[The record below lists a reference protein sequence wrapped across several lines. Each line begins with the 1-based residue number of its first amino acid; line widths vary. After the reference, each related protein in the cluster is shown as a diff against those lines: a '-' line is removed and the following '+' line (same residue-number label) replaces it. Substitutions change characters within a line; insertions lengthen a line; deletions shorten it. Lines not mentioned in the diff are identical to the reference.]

1 MFDAEIIEVAIGMI
15 FVFSLL
21 SILVT
26 QINGL
31 VSNLLN
37 LRAKQLKGSIQDLI
51 TDKET
56 QAKVLGHP
64 IVNLVKSTVRPE
76 ERLSAAAADEI
87 TSADENQVTYLSP
100 DTFVDALVGVLKTRS
115 EKSLYGP
122 LIRATSKLPNT
133 DEKSELRELITQLQM
148 RFSEVTIRDIRR
160 VIEGISDDS
169 LRQEVAQSLNR
180 VESTL
185 DLIGYKPPELV
196 ALMEGVRR
204 LSDKTFQTAMET
216 VLSTAETMEQAEAQL
231 KEWFNGAMQRARDTY
246 SARIGMYSFVIGLVL
261 AVVLNIDALYLMR
274 TFWENDELRRSTVAL
289 ANEFERTG
297 SITTESGITIE
308 VPADSSEGEDTG
320 ESGEGTVAPA
330 PDDNQEADVEE
341 GADFEQIQQDALDI
355 GRAVQALFEL
365 DLPIGWVNKEVTEE
379 VITLAELSGKPDPRD
394 NMRNIRTFTD
404 FDNDNFIGLWVQK
417 IIGILVTAV
426 AAAQGAPFWFDL
438 LNRIAGRKEEKT
450 I

>member
-31 VSNLLN
+31 ISNLLN
-37 LRAKQLKGSIQDLI
+37 LRAKQLKASIQELI

-64 IVNLVKSTVRPE
+64 VVNLVKKSVRPE
-76 ERLSAAAADEI
+76 ERLSAAAAKEI
-87 TSADENQVTYLSP
+87 TSAEENQISYLSP

-122 LIRATSKLPNT
+122 LVRATAKLPNT
-133 DEKSELRELITQLQM
+133 DEKSELRELIAKLQM

-160 VIEGISDDS
+160 VVDGISDDT
-169 LRQEVAQSLNR
+169 LRQEVAQSLSR

-196 ALMEGVRR
+196 ALLEGVRR
-204 LSDKTFQTAMET
+204 LSDKTFQSAMET
-216 VLSTAETMEQAEAQL
+216 VLSTAQTMQEAEDQL

-246 SARIGMYSFVIGLVL
+246 AARIGLYSFIIGLVL
-261 AVVLNIDALYLMR
+261 AVVLNVDALHLMR
-274 TFWENDELRRSTVAL
+274 TFWENDELRRQTVII

-297 SITTESGITIE
+297 SFTTESGITIE
-308 VPADSSEGEDTG
+308 VPASPEDTDDANTDTG
-320 ESGEGTVAPA
+320 STDPTTGTE
-330 PDDNQEADVEE
+330 DE
-341 GADFEQIQQDALDI
+341 GADLEQIQQDAFDI
-355 GRAVQALFEL
+355 GRTVQALFEL
-365 DLPIGWVNKEVTEE
+365 NLPIGWVNQPVTDEL
-379 VITLAELSGKPDPRD
+379 IALAELSGQPDPRD
-394 NMRNIRTFTD
+394 NLRNLRTFTN
-404 FDNDNFIGLWVQK
+404 FSNDNYLGLLLQK
-417 IIGILVTAV
+417 IIGILVTAI

-438 LNRIAGRKEEKT
+438 LNRISGRKEERQVG
-450 I
+450 